1 MALDGD
7 PRRSASHD
15 NLMGHLAGPLLAGT
29 TQTTLP
35 LTVAG
40 GGVTATV
47 DWVSRQPVL
56 LIGTRI
62 ALEERAVVVTVQVT
76 PRRDVPASSAT
87 VRLAPFS
94 EAGAFLPVWPP
105 APLPIPDA
113 APALDVVVTATG
125 VQPSELAQ
133 LIEVRLVEGVLGR
146 LLYVV
151 GAEKQRLRRQA
162 RELLALRQLSF
173 VFDPADPEHR
183 RMGQA
188 LDRLGA
194 DLGVPR
200 FTDRLA
206 WDAGQRQP
214 ISLSA
219 REGDE
224 SYRQRLK
231 IYRPFLQPNRRR
243 VEDAMAAVGVDA
255 AIQEPNSEFAV
266 AIKLISSPDDTA
278 RRALLDW
285 LRANQ
290 LMQPGSTI
298 PASRT
303 LPSLVRAKQQAIL
316 NRLFVNFTFPAGAFV
331 APLLAS
337 ALDRAGRCRAALG
350 VTRRWAVLRAQEDG
364 GGSRYELGLGV
375 DVETPPAAE
384 LDTMAQN
391 LTNGRITT
399 RTDLETQQLLDS
411 LTPVPP
417 AQDPVGRWFLQPCGF
432 TTVHELPNSR
442 WYLSHFPVVGTV
454 ISSPADAA
462 LSFEAH
468 FDAPGDPG
476 QDVVLWNGLRDAVA
490 DATAAGVPKWT
501 ESPSSAQLWTGATVP
516 PAPALATFAAARLGT
531 PDNEADLARTRSALN
546 EMPRE
551 LLTTLVLD
559 NAMSAGL
566 LAGAAAQTQ
575 QLKALVDSLRRREVP
590 SALPLVR
597 GSQVLLVVGAAVLPG
612 AGTPFS
618 SRRVGFRW
626 YVLPISGVAGTLDR
640 TVGARN
646 RYTPPGATGLAAVV
660 AVSLARS
667 DRDDPRGL
675 VRPYEVRVELP
686 DDTLIDLPTY
696 ERLMNLLERA
706 VPLGVVVDTRNVR
719 EQHVDP
725 AGDHAVVP
733 LTGRLAHTFRL
744 FRQRR
749 HLGFLNDDE

>member
-15 NLMGHLAGPLLAGT
+15 NLIGHLAGPLLAGT
-29 TQTTLP
+29 TQTPLP
-35 LTVAG
+35 LTPVADG
-40 GGVTATV
+40 LRGVV
-47 DWVSRQPVL
+47 DWVSRQPLL
-56 LIGTRI
+56 LIGTRV
-62 ALEERAVVVTVQVT
+62 ALAERAVVVTVQVT
-76 PRRDVPASSAT
+76 PRRDVAASSAT
-87 VRLAPFS
+87 VRFAPFS

-105 APLPIPDA
+105 APLPIPEA
-113 APALDVVVTATG
+113 APAFDLVVTAAG
-125 VQPSELAQ
+125 VQASPLAQ
-133 LIEVRLVEGVLGR
+133 IVELRLVEGVLGR
-146 LLYVV
+146 VLYVV

-173 VFDPADPEHR
+173 AFDPADPEHR

-200 FTDRLA
+200 FTDRLD
-206 WDAGQRQP
+206 WDPTQRQP
-214 ISLSA
+214 VSVSA

-224 SYRQRLK
+224 PYRQRLK

-243 VEDAMAAVGVDA
+243 VEEAMAAVGVTGT
-255 AIQEPNSEFAV
+255 IQEPNSEFAV

-278 RRALLDW
+278 RRVLLDG

-298 PASRT
+298 PASRQ
-303 LPSLVRAKQQAIL
+303 LPSLVRASQQAIL
-316 NRLFVNFTFPAGAFV
+316 NRLFVNFTFPANAFV

-350 VTRRWAVLRAQEDG
+350 VTRRWAVLRAQDDG

-384 LDTMAQN
+384 LDTMVQN
-391 LTNGRITT
+391 LTTGRIAAG
-399 RTDLETQQLLDS
+399 TDIKTQQLIGS
-411 LTPVPP
+411 LTPVPS
-417 AQDPVGRWFLQPCGF
+417 AQDPIGRWFLQPCGF
-432 TTVHELPNSR
+432 KTVHALPNGR
-442 WYLSHFPVVGTV
+442 WYLSHFPVSGTF
-454 ISSPADAA
+454 ISAPTDAA
-462 LSFEAH
+462 LSLEAH
-468 FDAPGDPG
+468 FEAPGDPG

-490 DATAAGVPKWT
+490 DATAAGIPRWT

-516 PAPALATFAAARLGT
+516 PAAALAAFAAARLST
-531 PDNEADLARTRSALN
+531 PDSEADLARTRTALSDV
-546 EMPRE
+546 PRE
-551 LLTTLVLD
+551 LLSTLVLD
-559 NAMSAGL
+559 PAMSAGL

-575 QLKALVDSLRRREVP
+575 QLHALVDSLRRREVP

-597 GSQVLLVVGAAVLPG
+597 GGQVLLIVGATALPG
-612 AGTPFS
+612 AGTPFN

-626 YVLPISGVAGTLDR
+626 YVLPISGLAGTLER
-640 TVGARN
+640 AVGARN
-646 RYTPPGATGLAAVV
+646 RYAPNTSAGLAAVV

-675 VRPYEVRVELP
+675 VRPYEVRVDLP
-686 DDTLIDLPTY
+686 DDALIDLPTY

-706 VPLGVVVDTRNVR
+706 VPLGVVVDTRGVR

-725 AGDHAVVP
+725 AGDRAVVP

-744 FRQRR
+744 FHQRR
-749 HLGFLNDDE
+749 HLGLINDDE